1 MVETGDDFAARGDSG
16 ANAYADGDADSGV
29 AGSLAV
35 LGLPVAL
42 TSWRQA
48 TSRIEHWA
56 AAKDP
61 RIVCICNAHS
71 VVTATRNPHFR
82 RVIIDAD
89 MATPDG
95 APVAWLMRRLG
106 ARGQDRIDGP
116 GLMWRLCGQAAQNG
130 LPVFLYG
137 GRQSTLDLLVARLES
152 AHPGLIIAGA
162 ESPPFRDLTPDE
174 DAAVVQRIAES
185 EAGLVFVSLGC
196 PKQELWMDDHRDSLS
211 AVLIGVGAAFE
222 YHAGTLRRAPVW
234 MQRHGLEWAFRLA
247 MEPRRLWRRYLVTNT
262 WFLVLA
268 TRELLGHWMRRQVTR

>member
-1 MVETGDDFAARGDSG
+1 MVETGDDFAARGESDDL
-16 ANAYADGDADSGV
+16 YADGDADSYV
-29 AGSLAV
+29 VGSLAV

-42 TSWRQA
+42 TSWGQA
-48 TSRIEHWA
+48 TARIEHWA

-71 VVTATRNPHFR
+71 VVTATRNPLFR
-82 RVIIDAD
+82 RVIIEAD

-95 APVAWLMRRLG
+95 APVAWMMRRLG

-116 GLMWRLCGQAAQNG
+116 GLMWRLCERAAQTG

-152 AHPGLIIAGA
+152 AHPGLTIAGA
-162 ESPPFRDLTPDE
+162 ESPPFRDLTPGE
-174 DAAVVQRIAES
+174 DAAVVERIAES
-185 EAGLVFVSLGC
+185 GAGLVFVSLGC
-196 PKQELWMDDHRDSLS
+196 PKQELWMDDHRDRLS
-211 AVLIGVGAAFE
+211 AVLIGVGAAFD
-222 YHAGTLRRAPVW
+222 YHAGTLRRAPLW
-234 MQRHGLEWAFRLA
+234 MQRHGLEWSFRLA